1 MRHGLH
7 IAALAVL
14 AAALAGTPPAWAWSQ
29 TYVRN
34 ANWGPGSSQ
43 ASFTN
48 SITYNYVSFSNPYGG
63 LPQMGTTLCNSAGT
77 SCYTWRWSNAGSITD
92 ERNISYGY
100 AVCKA
105 NIGNHYLV
113 WVNYC
118 AAGNG

>member
-1 MRHGLH
+1 MV
-7 IAALAVL
+7 AAPSAQ
-14 AAALAGTPPAWAWSQ
+14 AWSQ

-77 SCYTWRWSNAGSITD
+77 SCY
-92 ERNISYGY
+92 
-100 AVCKA
+100 AVA
-105 NIGNHYLV
+105 LV
-113 WVNYC
+113 EHGPDHRRAEHLVRLRRLQSEHRQPLPRL
-118 AAGNG
+118 GELLRGG